1 MLTILLYDNFNDK
14 QQTMCMK
21 GPAEISVLQF
31 EAQFLRDA
39 NVTESSAGFQRLW
52 MEA

>member
-1 MLTILLYDNFNDK
+1 
-14 QQTMCMK
+14 
-21 GPAEISVLQF
+21 VLQF

-52 MEA
+52 MEAWP